1 MAESHKLGDLQ
12 HSILAVLWEK
22 KEATVVD
29 VLEALSDE
37 RDRALTT
44 IATMLTKMEK
54 RKLVAHRSEGRQ
66 FVYRALVSESQ
77 VQRSMIAE
85 LTSRLFAGDT
95 TALVSHL
102 LQEHEID
109 ASEVERLRGLIA
121 EQGKRE
127 HGSGKEKRRAR

>member
-1 MAESHKLGDLQ
+1 MPRSFRLGDLQ
-12 HSILAVLWEK
+12 LAILRVLWEK

-54 RKLVAHRSEGRQ
+54 RKLVSHHSEGRQ

-85 LTSRLFAGDT
+85 LTSRLFGGDT

-121 EQGKRE
+121 EQG
-127 HGSGKEKRRAR
+127 SGKEKRRAR